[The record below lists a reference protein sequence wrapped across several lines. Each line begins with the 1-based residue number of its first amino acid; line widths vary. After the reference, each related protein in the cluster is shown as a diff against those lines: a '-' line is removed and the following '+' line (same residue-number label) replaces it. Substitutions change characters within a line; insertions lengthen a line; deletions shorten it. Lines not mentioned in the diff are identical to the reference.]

1 MSDLRWLDFTVALAA
16 GIAIGLLL
24 SELKEKEVVP
34 DVARARD
41 SDDLPG

>member
-1 MSDLRWLDFTVALAA
+1 MNLRWLDFIVALCA

-24 SELKEKEVVP
+24 ADLKQKEVVP
-34 DVARARD
+34 DVARSRD